1 MLPVARIERRIE
13 SMRELL
19 RIMEMF
25 GILMLVVTLYI
36 RISKLIEL
44 YTLHGCTLLYV
55 NCTILRLILKT
66 AKSIAKRNTG
76 CIN

>member
-1 MLPVARIERRIE
+1 
-13 SMRELL
+13 MRELL
-19 RIMEMF
+19 RIMETF
-25 GILMLVVTLYI
+25 GILMLVATQCI

-44 YTLHGCTLLYV
+44 YTLNGCTLLHV